1 MGPGEEPICVP
12 PRFDSIPPR
21 DDPEYVRPPDDAYE
35 VSEDA
40 SYRRHQAVNKVVTRR
55 LANRLTGRGKNQ
67 GTVFGIDPQE
77 QFFAGVLASQYAYR
91 KAQAEDDVF
100 QNFATKVAPF
110 TIGLKFRIDDDIDD
124 DANISLS
131 PDAKVFYRRFPKH
144 QEQKKYGE
152 IANAAED
159 VEVEEAWETDV
170 RADGGSQSEENRSQS
185 LVGVYERIEPSFPDI
200 DLSGSDLK
208 RAAKSGES
216 IERTL
221 SDPLDEAREK
231 FREDPRAFREA
242 DPDSTYRERQDVPPE
257 AMADEAALED
267 HFDRAFGD
275 KRVPT
280 HWEAAVRLSC
290 NHRPEDG
297 VIAVS
302 AQVINTHGEDFQNAE
317 EADSDWQSYLFDVGL
332 SVDVS
337 GASLL
342 PFESQEIRDEYQYDG
357 TIYAV
362 GENCAV
368 DSPRGDVG
376 KHVETSTVPFHEQPK
391 YHSREAVPASFD
403 DLAEGD
409 IDAVLGAISAEMQRA
424 ADQYEEIRS
433 GVLENKSEEAE
444 KDFEEAIEAF
454 VEERERFERG
464 RELIQG
470 DEDIERAFK
479 ALNRTFSRMGEE
491 FTKWRLFQI
500 IFIVMSIPDM
510 VAQADPDRE
519 VKDFLD
525 VGDVIYFPTG
535 GGKTEAYIGLVVF
548 TAFYDRLRGKEFGTT
563 AWTKFPL
570 RLLSLQQL
578 QRIADVLCQAEVVRR
593 NEDFGGDQFSVGY
606 FVGKQNT
613 PNKVV
618 EGDGPGSNNAKK
630 ARDDEEKQEDWLIV
644 SECPYCGEES
654 VEVTGDES
662 RLRIIHQC
670 TNDDCPEV
678 ERQGGEAAELPV
690 YVTDEEVYRY
700 APTFVVSTIDKIAI
714 MGMQRRARTLFG
726 RIKNRC
732 PDHGFTG
739 ENGCLCDAYNYP
751 DDIKCDSSSLQGV
764 DSVDPPSLFIQDE
777 LHLLR
782 EEFGAF
788 DSHYE
793 TFLQEWMDEVVEGGW
808 TPKYVAATATIA
820 GAEEQVQ
827 SLYWRDA
834 RIFPS
839 QGPRLKQSFY
849 AYEDPHQL
857 GRQMVGA
864 VPRSV
869 SRTFAINTVI
879 KEYAQ
884 ITQEFRADLDSFEDA
899 ILSVDATSGPLNLP
913 ADESERDELLE
924 DLLAEYETQI
934 SYNIS
939 KSNSDMLQRSVKTMI
954 NWQLESHGDPY
965 RSLTPVSLTGET
977 PMSEV
982 RDALSRLESDDPDRP
997 IDIVIAT
1004 SMISHGVDVDK
1015 FNFISFFGMPRNT
1028 AEYIQAYSRV
1038 GRRHTGSVF
1047 LLFDSMRARDR
1058 SHYTRFDHYHRYQ
1071 DLLVEATPLE
1081 RWAEFAV
1088 ECTLPGIFA
1097 GLIIQYYDEILEGKY
1112 DRRVY
1117 LHEGL
1122 QEAARNGDI
1131 DHDEM
1136 LEMVKRCYAVTEEQE
1151 REWADTAGMRLY
1163 REKLEKYFD
1172 ELWTRSMK
1180 KPTNPKKGWIGDLL
1194 QRKESHRGIMRSLR
1208 DIDEQIPIYPTPGS
1222 ASVLDMLTDR

>member
-1 MGPGEEPICVP
+1 MSPK
-12 PRFDSIPPR
+12 FDSIPPR
-21 DDPEYVRPPDDAYE
+21 DDPEYVRPPDGSYE
-35 VSEDA
+35 ISDDP
-40 SYRRHQAVNKVVTRR
+40 SYRRHQTVNKVVTRR
-55 LANRLTGRGKNQ
+55 LANRLTGRGENQ
-67 GTVFGIDPQE
+67 GTVYGIDPQE
-77 QFFAGVLASQYAYR
+77 QFFAGVLASQYQYR
-91 KAQAEDDVF
+91 KAQAEDDAF

-110 TIGLKFRIDDDIDD
+110 TIGLKFRVDDDIDD
-124 DANISLS
+124 DATVEIS
-131 PDAKVFYRRFPKH
+131 PDAKVFYRRFP
-144 QEQKKYGE
+144 EQKEQKQHGE
-152 IANAAED
+152 FANTAED
-159 VEVEEAWETDV
+159 IEVEEAWETDA
-170 RADGGSQSEENRSQS
+170 RADGGSQSEEGRTQS
-185 LVGVYERIEPSFPDI
+185 LVGVYERVHPSLPTI
-200 DLSGSDLK
+200 GLRGADLK
-208 RAAKSGES
+208 NAASDGGTIVKSLDDA
-216 IERTL
+216 L
-221 SDPLDEAREK
+221 SEARKE
-231 FREDPRAFREA
+231 FNEDERAFCEP

-257 AMADEAALED
+257 VMADEKGLEK
-267 HFDRAFGD
+267 HLE
-275 KRVPT
+275 RVYSDET
-280 HWEAAVRLSC
+280 VSTYWEAAVRVSC
-290 NHRPEDG
+290 NHRPDEG

-302 AQVINTHGEDFQNAE
+302 AQLINTHGENFENAE
-317 EADSDWQSYLFDVGL
+317 EPDADWQSYLFDVGL

-337 GASLL
+337 RASLL
-342 PFESQEIRDEYQYDG
+342 PFESHEIRDEYQYDG
-357 TIYAV
+357 NIYAV
-362 GENCAV
+362 GENCAI
-368 DSPRGDVG
+368 DSSDGGDE
-376 KHVETSTVPFHEQPK
+376 KHAETSTVPFHEQPK
-391 YHSREAVPASFD
+391 YHSREAVPASFSE
-403 DLAEGD
+403 LSNGD
-409 IDAVLGAISAEMQRA
+409 IDAVLGAISTEMERA
-424 ADQYEEIRS
+424 AEQYDDIREE
-433 GVLENKSEEAE
+433 VLAGKSEEAE
-444 KDFEEAIEAF
+444 EEFNEAIEAF

-464 RELIQG
+464 RSLIR
-470 DEDIERAFK
+470 EDDDVERAFR

-491 FTKWRLFQI
+491 FTEWRIFQI
-500 IFIVMSIPDM
+500 IFIVMSIPDV
-510 VAQADPDRE
+510 VAQADPERDVE
-519 VKDFLD
+519 DFLD

-535 GGKTEAYIGLVVF
+535 GGKTEAYLGLVVF

-578 QRIADVLCQAEVVRR
+578 QRIANVLCQAEVVRR
-593 NEDFGGDQFSVGY
+593 DDGFGGDEFSVGY
-606 FVGKQNT
+606 FVGKKNT

-618 EGDGPGSNNAKK
+618 EGDGDGANNVKK
-630 ARDDEEKQEDWLIV
+630 ARDDPEKQEDWLIV
-644 SECPYCGEES
+644 SECPYCGEDS
-654 VEVTGDES
+654 VEVTGDET

-670 TNDDCPEV
+670 TNVDCPEV
-678 ERQGGEAAELPV
+678 QRQGGETAELPI

-726 RIKNRC
+726 RVKNRC

-739 ENGCLCDAYNYP
+739 EGSCLCDAFNYP
-751 DDIKCDSSSLQGV
+751 DNVKCDSSSLESL
-764 DSVDPPSLFIQDE
+764 DPVDPPSLFIQDE

-793 TFLQEWMDEVVEGGW
+793 TFLQEWMDEVNEGGW

-820 GAEEQVQ
+820 GAQEQVQ

-879 KEYAQ
+879 KEYAR
-884 ITQEFRADLDSFEDA
+884 ITQEFRADLDSFEEA
-899 ILSVDATSGPLNLP
+899 LLAADATDGPLELP
-913 ADESERDELLE
+913 DEQDERDELLE
-924 DLLAEYETQI
+924 DLIKEYETQI

-982 RDALSRLESDDPDRP
+982 RDALARLESDDPDRP

-1038 GRRHTGSVF
+1038 GRKHTGSVF

-1088 ECTLPGIFA
+1088 ECTLPGIFS
-1097 GLIIQYYDEILEGKY
+1097 GLIIQYYDELLEDKY
-1112 DRRVY
+1112 DDRVY

-1131 DHDEM
+1131 DRDEM
-1136 LEMVKRCYAVTEEQE
+1136 LEMVKRCYAVTEDHEKD
-1151 REWADTAGMRLY
+1151 WADTAGMRLY
-1163 REKLEKYFD
+1163 REKLETYFD
-1172 ELWTRSMK
+1172 ELWTRAMK
-1180 KPTNPKKGWIGDLL
+1180 KPMNPKKNWIGFLL
-1194 QRKESHRGIMRSLR
+1194 NREEDHRGPMRSLR

-1222 ASVLDMLTDR
+1222 AAVLGMLTDR

>member
-1 MGPGEEPICVP
+1 MS

-21 DDPEYVRPPDDAYE
+21 DDPQYVRPPDDAYE
-35 VSEDA
+35 ISDDP
-40 SYRRHQAVNKVVTRR
+40 SYRRHQAVNKAVTRR
-55 LANRLTGRGKNQ
+55 LANRLTGRGENQ
-67 GTVFGIDPQE
+67 ATIYGIDPQE
-77 QFFAGVLASQYAYR
+77 QFFAGILASQYEYR
-91 KAQAEDDVF
+91 NAQAENDVF

-110 TIGLKFRIDDDIDD
+110 TIGLKFRVDEDITD
-124 DANISLS
+124 DATIEIT

-144 QEQKKYGE
+144 EEQKKHGE
-152 IANAAED
+152 FANAAED
-159 VEVEEAWETDV
+159 IELEETWETDV
-170 RADGGSQSEENRSQS
+170 RADGGTQSSKGRTQS
-185 LVGVYERIEPSFPDI
+185 LVGVYERVEPSLPSLELHGIDI
-200 DLSGSDLK
+200 K
-208 RAAKSGES
+208 NAVNSGETLEQS
-216 IERTL
+216 LNTAL
-221 SDPLDEAREK
+221 SDAQSE
-231 FREDPRAFREA
+231 FRDDDRAFRKDA
-242 DPDSTYRERQDVPPE
+242 PDSTYRERQDVPPE
-257 AMADEAALED
+257 VMNDEIDLKKYL
-267 HFDRAFGD
+267 DRVYSD
-275 KRVPT
+275 EIVST
-280 HWEAAVRLSC
+280 YWEAAVRVTC
-290 NHRPEDG
+290 THRPDEG

-302 AQVINTHGEDFQNAE
+302 AYLVNTHGENFDNAE
-317 EADSDWQSYLFDVGL
+317 EADADWQSYLFDVGL
-332 SVDVS
+332 SVDAS
-337 GASLL
+337 GTSLL

-368 DSPRGDVG
+368 DSSVQ
-376 KHVETSTVPFHEQPK
+376 KEAQHVETSTVPFHEQPK
-391 YHSREAVPASFD
+391 YHSREAVPASFSE
-403 DLAEGD
+403 LSGKD
-409 IDAVLGAISAEMQRA
+409 IDTVLSKISGEMERA
-424 ADQYEEIRS
+424 AEQYEGIREQ
-433 GVLENKSEEAE
+433 VLRGKSETAKKEF
-444 KDFEEAIEAF
+444 DEAIEAF
-454 VEERERFERG
+454 VEERDRFERG
-464 RELIQG
+464 RKLIR
-470 DEDIERAFK
+470 EDGKVKRAFK
-479 ALNRTFSRMGEE
+479 ALNQTFSRMGDE
-491 FTKWRLFQI
+491 FTEWRLFQI
-500 IFIVMSIPDM
+500 IFIVMSIPDI
-510 VAQADPDRE
+510 VTQVDPERDVE
-519 VKDFLD
+519 DFLD

-535 GGKTEAYIGLVVF
+535 GGKTEAYLGLVVF
-548 TAFYDRLRGKEFGTT
+548 TAFYDRLRGKQFGTT

-578 QRIADVLCQAEVVRR
+578 QRIANVLCQAEVVRR
-593 NEDFGGDQFSVGY
+593 EGDFGGDEFSVGY
-606 FVGKQNT
+606 FVGNKNT
-613 PNKVV
+613 PNKVI
-618 EGDGPGSNNAKK
+618 EGDGREGNNAKK
-630 ARDDEEKQEDWLIV
+630 ARDDSEKQEDWLIV
-644 SECPYCGEES
+644 SECPYCGEDS

-670 TNDDCPEV
+670 TNADCPEV
-678 ERQGGEAAELPV
+678 QRQGSSAAELPV
-690 YVTDEEVYRY
+690 YITDEEVYRY

-739 ENGCLCDAYNYP
+739 ENSCLCDAYNYP
-751 DDIKCDSSSLQGV
+751 DDVQCDSSSLEKI
-764 DSVDPPSLFIQDE
+764 DPVDPPSLFIQDE

-793 TFLQEWMDEVVEGGW
+793 TFLQEWMDEVNEGGW
-808 TPKYVAATATIA
+808 TPKYIAATATIA
-820 GAEEQVQ
+820 GARKQVQ

-857 GRQMVGA
+857 GRQMLGA

-879 KEYAQ
+879 KEYSR
-884 ITQEFRADLDSFEDA
+884 ITQEFRADMDSFADA
-899 ILSVDATSGPLNLP
+899 LLSADETSGPLELP
-913 ADESERDELLE
+913 EDIEERDNLLKN
-924 DLLAEYETQI
+924 LLAEYETQI

-965 RSLTPVSLTGET
+965 RALTPVSLTGET

-982 RDALSRLESDDPDRP
+982 RDALSRLESDNPERP

-1038 GRRHTGSVF
+1038 GRRNTGSVF

-1058 SHYTRFDHYHRYQ
+1058 SHYTRFGHYHRYQ

-1088 ECTLPGIFA
+1088 KCTLPGIFS
-1097 GLIIQYYDEILEGKY
+1097 GLIIQYYDELYEEKY
-1112 DRRVY
+1112 DNRVY

-1131 DHDEM
+1131 DRNEM
-1136 LEMVKRCYAVTEEQE
+1136 LEMVMRCYAVTEEHE
-1151 REWADTAGMRLY
+1151 REWADTTGMRLY
-1163 REKLEKYFD
+1163 REKLETYFD
-1172 ELWTRSMK
+1172 ELWTRAMK
-1180 KPTNPKKGWIGDLL
+1180 KPMNPKKNWIGFLL
-1194 QRKESHRGIMRSLR
+1194 DREEDHRGPMRSLR

-1222 ASVLDMLTDR
+1222 ASVLDMLTGR